1 MRKIYWAAPL
11 HDEKD
16 QKRNMEYVDKLRSKG
31 YLVYVPQEHGVWEDL
46 VKKYGKSEDAV
57 REHLFKLDLQAMR
70 EADMCI
76 ACFGDKDHKRE
87 PSEGGIYE
95 MGWMKGA
102 NKTVYLF
109 NDEGYWEF
117 NLMPEFG
124 ADEVFTDFDM
134 LLKRLESE
142 QFR

>member
-1 MRKIYWAAPL
+1 MGKPLIYWAAPL
-11 HDEKD
+11 HDKQD
-16 QKRNMEYVDKLRSKG
+16 QDRNLKYVTLLRFHG
-31 YLVYVPQEHGVWEDL
+31 YKVYLPQEHGIWENFSDRQ
-46 VKKYGKSEDAV
+46 AA
-57 REHLFKLDLQAMR
+57 RRHLFKLDMKAMSQA
-70 EADMCI
+70 DICI
-76 ACFGDKDHKRE
+76 ACFGDRDHKRA

-124 ADEVFTDFDM
+124 ADEVFTDFDT